1 MTRETTIDIVSVTRN
16 DLDGIQRTLTSA
28 RLVRRVAAERGVKMR
43 QFVIDGSSL
52 EIAAEVQQCVAGEP
66 GDVAY
71 HHLPPNGI
79 SAAFNFGIQQSQADW
94 IWILNGGDEVLPDA
108 PLSVLFEVSQR
119 TASQVIIFS
128 GNIQGVRQ
136 HTRPLA
142 KLWPLVYCWII
153 HNAAL
158 VRRDVMNEFGG
169 YREDYKIAMDAEL
182 WIRIFGYYK
191 QADVIDIPLI
201 HFEGGGV
208 SDDVLGRAPESK
220 RMLWDN
226 KRLLYARLFDYPK
239 ICWEAWRTYCRNEKA
254 LRKRER
260 SK

>member
-1 MTRETTIDIVSVTRN
+1 MNTSIDIVSVTRN
-16 DLDGIQRTLTSA
+16 DLDGIKRTLASA
-28 RLVRRVAAERGVKMR
+28 RSVRVAAAKCGVTMR
-43 QFVIDGSSL
+43 QFVVDGSGP
-52 EIAAEVQQCVAGEP
+52 EISEDVRRCVEGEP
-66 GDVAY
+66 GDVSY

-79 SAAFNFGIQQSQADW
+79 SAAFNFGIRQSQADW
-94 IWILNGGDEVLPDA
+94 IWILNGGDEVVPDPPIA
-108 PLSVLFEVSQR
+108 TLFEIPTR
-119 TASQVIIFS
+119 TASEVIIFS
-128 GNIQGVRQ
+128 GTGPGGRV

-142 KLWPLVYCWII
+142 MLWPPVYCWIM
-153 HNAAL
+153 HNATL
-158 VRRDVMNEFGG
+158 VRRDLMNEFGG

-182 WIRIFGYYK
+182 WIRVFGYYK

-239 ICWEAWRTYCRNEKA
+239 ICWQAWRTYCRNEKA
-254 LRKRER
+254 LRKREL

>member
-1 MTRETTIDIVSVTRN
+1 MTRN
-16 DLDGIQRTLTSA
+16 DVDGIRRTLASA
-28 RLVRRVAAERGVKMR
+28 RQVRRAAADHGIEMT
-43 QFVIDGSSL
+43 QFVIDGSDL
-52 EIAAEVQQCVAGEP
+52 HFAQEVQELCRNETGNVC
-66 GDVAY
+66 Y
-71 HHLPPNGI
+71 THLPPNGI
-79 SAAFNFGIQQSQADW
+79 SSAFNLGIEQSKAEW
-94 IWILNGGDEVLPDA
+94 VWMLNGGDEVVPDPPIA
-108 PLSVLFEVSQR
+108 TLFEIATR
-119 TASQVIIFS
+119 TASEVIIFS
-128 GNIQGVRQ
+128 GTDASGRR

-142 KLWPLVYCWII
+142 KLWPPVYCWIV
-153 HNAAL
+153 HNATL
-158 VRRDVMNEFGG
+158 VRRDLMNEFGG

-220 RMLWDN
+220 QMLWDN